1 MTRDEAVQG
10 GLWGLLIGDAL
21 GVPYEFH
28 DPSNLPPP
36 DRIEMIPPPGFNRSH
51 KGTPPGT
58 WSDDG
63 AQALAL
69 LDSLLTCGQLDPDD
83 LGRRFVS
90 WWTEGA
96 YTPDGRAF
104 DIGNQT
110 SDALLKL
117 QQGVRATSAGGRGER
132 DNGNGSLMRVL
143 PLALWHQG
151 SDAELVELAHLQ
163 SRITHAHPRG
173 EACCAAYVL
182 MARGLLEGRGDPW
195 ASAFETLQH
204 IYRPTSAHAQELAI
218 VRSFRQIRG
227 SGYVVDCLHS
237 ARIALEAPDYTAV
250 VRRAIGFGL
259 DTDTTAAVAGGLAG
273 IRHGLLGL
281 PERWREAMQ
290 GRALVDS
297 LMERLLSH
305 LG

>member
-10 GLWGLLIGDAL
+10 GIWGLLIGDAL

-28 DPSNLPPP
+28 DPANLPPP
-36 DRIEMIPPPGFNRSH
+36 EQIEMIPPPGFRRSH
-51 KGTPPGT
+51 RGTPPGT

-69 LDSLLTCGQLDPDD
+69 LDSLLSCGGLDPDD
-83 LGRRFVS
+83 LGRRFLA
-90 WWTEGA
+90 WWHEGA

-110 SDALLKL
+110 SDALLRL
-117 QQGVRATSAGGRGER
+117 EAGVRATAAGGRGER

-143 PLALWHQG
+143 PLALWHRG
-151 SDAELVELAHLQ
+151 PDEALVELAHLQ

-173 EACCAAYVL
+173 EAACALYVL
-182 MARGLLEGRGDPW
+182 WARGILEGTQAPW
-195 ASAFETLQH
+195 AHAIASLQQ
-204 IYRPTSAHAQELAI
+204 IYRPTSAHARELS
-218 VRSFRQIRG
+218 VVLEHRGIRG

-237 ARIALEAPDYTAV
+237 ARHALAAGRYEAV
-250 VRRAIGFGL
+250 VRRAIGLGL

-273 IRHGLLGL
+273 LRHGLLDI
-281 PERWREAMQ
+281 PARWRGAMR
-290 GRALVDS
+290 GRALVHD
-297 LMERLLSH
+297 LLERLLDH
-305 LG
+305 LS